1 MINEVRMV
9 RVQSTDSGYVN
20 LYAPEYNINKIFKTK
35 GSVQL
40 IPFEALENMLWNEG
54 IRFMFESGTLY
65 IDNMQDKIDLGLEE
79 PDTTEPTNIKVLND
93 AQIKAL
99 LTTITYDTFVKEINS
114 VSVQQAN
121 NVVDYAVANEI
132 MDMKKSDYLKQITG
146 RDIVAILAKKRQE
159 AEADRIAAEKERAA
173 KAAEGEFRR
182 V

>member
-1 MINEVRMV
+1 
-9 RVQSTDSGYVN
+9 
-20 LYAPEYNINKIFKTK
+20 
-35 GSVQL
+35 
-40 IPFEALENMLWNEG
+40 
-54 IRFMFESGTLY
+54 
-65 IDNMQDKIDLGLEE
+65 MQDKIDLGLEE

-146 RDIVAILAKKRQE
+146 RDIVAILAKRRQE